1 MHMNAY
7 NFAVRHHGAIEC
19 NWDAI
24 LSVAFVLQKE
34 LEVLMFIIHPNFGVY
49 PQLVPSEDQ

>member
-1 MHMNAY
+1 MNAY

-34 LEVLMFIIHPNFGVY
+34 LEVLMFINHPNFGVY
-49 PQLVPSEDQ
+49 PQLVPSEDE